1 MIKKLEDIRSELL
14 ERSLIANATLIA
26 LKKLNDYYTL
36 ATNQQQ
42 SHSTIATICNPQ
54 YNFNVFNII

>member
-1 MIKKLEDIRSELL
+1 MIKKLKDIRSELL
-14 ERSLIANATLIA
+14 EQSLITTATLIA

-42 SHSTIATICNPQ
+42 SYSIIATICNP
-54 YNFNVFNII
+54 